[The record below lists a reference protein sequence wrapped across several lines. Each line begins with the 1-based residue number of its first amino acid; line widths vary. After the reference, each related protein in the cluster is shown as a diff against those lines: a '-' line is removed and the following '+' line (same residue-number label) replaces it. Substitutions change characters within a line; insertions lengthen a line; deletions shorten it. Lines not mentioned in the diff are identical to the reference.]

1 MILKAVFKNIPR
13 FAAVFI
19 LSATAF
25 IRPTDSVA
33 KDFSLIRDAEIENI
47 IRSYSTP
54 LFKAAGLDPSAVEI
68 YLVKDNSL
76 NAFVAGGQKLFINTG
91 LLMRS
96 KHAGEVIGVIA
107 HETGHVA
114 GGHLSRLHNAMKQTS
129 VQGILAMVLG
139 GVAAAASGRPDVGSM
154 IAMGGQGVSQRDF
167 FKYSRTQ
174 ESSADQA
181 ALRFLDATN
190 QSPRGLGEFMGTLSG
205 QELLSDKRQDPY
217 LLTHPL
223 TEDRIKALQEGI
235 AKSPN
240 ADKPLDPL
248 FEEMHRRML
257 AKLQGFIEPLA
268 FTLRRYKES
277 DNSLESRYARAVAYY
292 RVPDM
297 DKALPLVD
305 SLIAERPDD
314 PYFYELKGQMLFE
327 NGRIAEALAPYEK
340 SVQLLPRSAI
350 LRVGLARA
358 QMESNDPALLDP
370 AIGNLRAAVQQ
381 EQEDPF
387 TWRQLAIAHGR
398 KGEMGLS
405 SLAMAEEALLTGKI
419 VDAVFHA
426 GRAETLLPRGSIGW
440 LQAQDILAEAK
451 KNEKP
456 NK

>member
-1 MILKAVFKNIPR
+1 MILKAVFKHIPR
-13 FAAVFI
+13 FAVVFVLFI
-19 LSATAF
+19 SAF
-25 IRPTDSVA
+25 IRPMDSVA
-33 KDFSLIRDAEIENI
+33 KELSLIRDVEIENT
-47 IRSYSTP
+47 IRSYSAP
-54 LFKAAGLDPSAVEI
+54 LFRAAGLDPSAVNI
-68 YLVKDNSL
+68 YLIKDNTL

-91 LLMRS
+91 LLMKS

-107 HETGHVA
+107 HETGHIA
-114 GGHLSRLHNAMKQTS
+114 GGHLSRLHNAMKDTS
-129 VQGILAMVLG
+129 AQSILALVLG
-139 GVAAAASGRPDVGSM
+139 GAAAAVSGRADVGSVV
-154 IAMGGQGVSQRDF
+154 AMGGQGVGQRDF
-167 FKYSRTQ
+167 LKYSRTQ

-181 ALRFLDATN
+181 ALRLLDATN

-223 TEDRIKALQEGI
+223 TEDRLKALQDGI

-240 ADKPLDPL
+240 IDKPIDPL

-257 AKLQGFIEPLA
+257 AKLQGFLDPLA
-268 FTLRRYKES
+268 TTLRRYKES
-277 DNSLESRYARAVAYY
+277 DDSLESRYARAVAYY
-292 RVPDM
+292 RVPDL

-305 SLIAERPDD
+305 GLIAERPDD

-327 NGRIAEALAPYEK
+327 NGRIAEALEPYEK
-340 SVQLLPRSAI
+340 SVRLMPRSAI

-370 AIGNLRAAVQQ
+370 AIINLRAAVQQ
-381 EQEDPF
+381 EQDDSF

-398 KGEMGLS
+398 KGEMGPS
-405 SLAMAEEALLTGKI
+405 SLAMAEEALLTGRNA
-419 VDAVFHA
+419 DAVFHA

-440 LQAQDILAEAK
+440 LQAQDILAETK